1 MKKALK
7 ITGIVVGSLVGLVLV
22 VAVVASLLVTSSGW
36 LTKQVKKYAPE
47 FVNCEMELGKAD
59 LTLFKTFPNVGIDI
73 EHVALINPMA
83 GSPSDTLANID
94 DLTVVLDLK
103 KLLKEKEIVVRK
115 CILEDAFV
123 NLYTDTIG
131 NNNFDVFKTQESGD
145 TTSTFDY
152 LVDIEEVKL
161 KNTALVYTDDRSQMT
176 AQTQGL
182 NLDLKG
188 KMNEKDID
196 ADLTLDAADLS
207 LKMKAIQLA
216 TKSLDLDF
224 DGDIANMDKI
234 EGVVKLAT
242 PDISLNLNEPYLKND
257 TLSLNLPVQFSL
269 KDMKGHLDKAQ
280 IGLNR
285 YLFDVEGDVA
295 IAENSDVNL
304 DLALQTNP
312 LVVEDVLTYLPEKV
326 QQQLSSIEYKG
337 KATLSDVKVKGTLND
352 SLMPLISARVLTDNL
367 SVNVKELPYP
377 FTEVNLDCLLNL
389 DLNSDTNYLTINGVS
404 AKFNRSSFTADG
416 VVDDLLG
423 DIGLKLKV
431 KGDVPLTDLK
441 SFLPKKMKLNGRTDL
456 NLTTNFTVE
465 QLMKSLD
472 DYNLNRLKANGTLK
486 IKDFAFDMD
495 TLHVASPLLN
505 VGLTLPASAKGKDR
519 KGAYVTLASQT
530 LQVKAGKGVQADLKN
545 PDIKLSADN
554 FKGGIEKMLVDAA
567 LNFSKLDV
575 VYDDVT
581 AHIDAPALTLV
592 TTPDKKATR
601 LKARISLDGKDVVA
615 KMGKDL
621 AVNSSTLKVKASVDE
636 NKNKTDF
643 LNRWNPSADF
653 TLGNAVVQVDGISE
667 DIKISN
673 IDFLFNSHELD
684 FKKSTFRIGKSDMSL
699 QGSVVGIK
707 EWIEDHKNLMKGEMQ
722 LTSNYVDINEILDL
736 TSGLGRTDTIG
747 PSTPSTSSGTE
758 GSGASTNKGE
768 EEGDP
773 FMVPEGI
780 DFNFVLNTKKALYDN
795 FDLNNLNGTM
805 TVKDGTLILREIGFT
820 NKAAEMQL
828 TALYQSPRKNNLLL
842 AMDFHLLRVQ
852 INDLL
857 TMIPYIDTLV
867 PMLKTFDGQAEFHIG
882 AEASLTS
889 KYQPKI
895 STLRAAAD
903 IEGKNL
909 TVNDKFTFTKI
920 TDMLDISTNG
930 SYRVDSLDVQLT
942 AYKDE
947 IDLWPSQIAIGKYKV
962 IVDGRMKLDK
972 NGEYHLSVTQSPL
985 PVRLGLKISGPL
997 NNLEYKLEGC
1007 KYPNLYKPN
1016 KRNDTEQMYFDLK
1029 RQIAERLKSNVR

>member
-7 ITGIVVGSLVGLVLV
+7 ITGIVLASLVGVVLI
-22 VAVVASLLVTSSGW
+22 VAGIASALITSSGW

-47 FVNCEMELGKAD
+47 FVSCQTELGKAD

-73 EHVALINPMA
+73 ENVALINPMV

-103 KLLKEKEIVVRK
+103 KLLKEKEIVIRK

-123 NLYTDTIG
+123 NLYIDTLG
-131 NNNFDVFKTQESGD
+131 NNNLNVFKTKEDND
-145 TTSTFDY
+145 TTKTTFDY

-161 KNTALVYTDDRSQMT
+161 KNTDLIYTDNRNEMT
-176 AQTQGL
+176 AHSRGL

-188 KMNEKDID
+188 KMQDKDID
-196 ADLTLDAADLS
+196 ADLSLNVKDLT

-216 TKSLDLDF
+216 LKTLDLGF
-224 DGDIANMDKI
+224 DGKVAQYDQID
-234 EGVVKLAT
+234 GTLKLTT
-242 PDISLNLNEPYLKND
+242 PDICLNLNEPYLKHD
-257 TLSLNLPVQFSL
+257 TLSLNLPVLFSL
-269 KDMKGHLDKAQ
+269 NDMKGHLEKAQ

-285 YLFDVEGDVA
+285 YIIDVDGDVA
-295 IAENSDVNL
+295 IAKNNDVNL
-304 DLALQTNP
+304 DLALNTNT
-312 LVVEDVLTYLPEKV
+312 LVVEDVLTYLPDKV
-326 QQQLSSIEYKG
+326 QQKLSGIEYTG
-337 KATLSDVKVKGTLND
+337 KATLSDVEVKGTFND
-352 SLMPLISARVLTDNL
+352 SLMPLIKAKVLTDNL
-367 SVNVKELPYP
+367 KVNVKQLPYP
-377 FTEVNLDCLLNL
+377 FTEINLDGDLDL
-389 DLNSDTNYLTINGVS
+389 DLNSDANSLTVNSVS
-404 AKFNRSSFTADG
+404 AKYNRSSFTADG

-431 KGDVPLTDLK
+431 KGDVPLTDIK
-441 SFLPKKMKLNGRTDL
+441 SFLPKNVKLNGRTNLD
-456 NLTTNFTVE
+456 LTTKFTYE

-472 DYNLNRLKANGTLK
+472 DYNLNRLSAKANLK
-486 IKDFAFDMD
+486 VSNFTFDMD
-495 TLHVASPLLN
+495 TIHVSAPILN
-505 VGLTLPASAKGKDR
+505 MGLTLPASAKQKGQ
-519 KGAYVTLASQT
+519 KGAYITLATSKIDAT
-530 LQVKAGKGVQADLKN
+530 VGKGIKADLRN
-545 PDIKLSADN
+545 PDIKLAADN
-554 FKGGIEKMLVDAA
+554 FKGGIEKMLLNVD
-567 LNFSKLDV
+567 LKFSHMDV
-575 VYDDVT
+575 DYDDIT
-581 AHIDAPALTLV
+581 AKIDAPAITFV
-592 TTPDKKATR
+592 TTPEKNAKG
-601 LKARISLDGKDVVA
+601 LKARVTLDGKDVVA
-615 KMGKDL
+615 KMGKEY
-621 AVNSSTLKVKASVDE
+621 AVNSNLLKVNASVSE
-636 NKNKTDF
+636 SKVKTDF
-643 LNRWNPSADF
+643 LNHWNPSADF
-653 TLGNAVVQVDGISE
+653 VLGNAVVKVDGIDE
-667 DIKISN
+667 DIRISN

-684 FKKSTFRIGKSDMSL
+684 FKKSTIRIGQSDLSL

-722 LTSNYVDINEILDL
+722 VTSNMMNINEILDL
-736 TSGLGRTDTIG
+736 TSGLGHSDAEPFEATITD
-747 PSTPSTSSGTE
+747 
-758 GSGASTNKGE
+758 NKE
-768 EEGDP
+768 DDP

-795 FDLNNLNGTM
+795 FDMNNLNGTM

-828 TALYQSPRKNNLLL
+828 TAMYQSPRKNNLFL

-882 AEASLTS
+882 AETKLKSN
-889 KYQPKI
+889 YEPKI
-895 STLRAAAD
+895 STLLAAAD

-942 AYKDE
+942 AFKDQ

-962 IVDGRMKLDK
+962 TVDGRMNLDR

-985 PVRLGLKISGPL
+985 PVRLGLKISGPF
-997 NNLEYKLEGC
+997 NKLEYKLEDC

-1016 KRNDTEQMYFDLK
+1016 KRNDTEQMYYELK
-1029 RQIAERLKSNVR
+1029 KKIADRLKSNVR

>member
-7 ITGIVVGSLVGLVLV
+7 ITGIVLASLVGLILI
-22 VAVVASLLVTSSGW
+22 VAGIAVAMVTSSGR
-36 LTKQVKKYAPE
+36 LTKMVKKYAPE
-47 FVNCEMELGKAD
+47 FITCEMELGKAD

-73 EHVALINPMA
+73 ENVALINPMA

-123 NLYTDTIG
+123 NLYTDSIG
-131 NNNFDVFKTQESGD
+131 NNNFDVFKSKETSD

-161 KNTALVYTDDRSQMT
+161 KNSALIYTDDRNGMT
-176 AQTQGL
+176 AQAQGL

-188 KMNEKDID
+188 KMEDKDID
-196 ADLTLDAADLS
+196 ADLTLDAEDLR

-216 TKSLDLDF
+216 MKSLDLDF

-234 EGVVKLAT
+234 EGIVKLTT
-242 PDISLNLNEPYLKND
+242 PDISLNLNEPYLEND
-257 TLSLNLPVQFSL
+257 TLNLNLPLQFSL

-285 YLFDVEGDVA
+285 YQFDVNGDVA
-295 IAENSDVNL
+295 IAENNDINL
-304 DLALQTNP
+304 DLALNTNV
-312 LVVEDVLTYLPEKV
+312 LVIEDVLTYLPEKV
-326 QQQLSSIEYKG
+326 QQKLSSIEYSG
-337 KATLSDVKVKGTLND
+337 KATLSDVEVKGTFND
-352 SLMPLISARVLTDNL
+352 SLMPLIKARVVTDNVT
-367 SVNVKELPYP
+367 VNVKQLPYP
-377 FTEVNLDCLLNL
+377 FTEVNLDGHLDL
-389 DLNSDTNYLTINGVS
+389 DLNTEANSFTVNNVK

-416 VVDDLLG
+416 LVDDLLG

-431 KGDVPLTDLK
+431 KGDVPMTDIK
-441 SFLPKKMKLNGRTDL
+441 GFLPKKMKLNGRTNLD
-456 NLTTNFTVE
+456 LTTNFTVD

-495 TLHVASPLLN
+495 TIHVTSPLLN
-505 VGLTLPASAKGKDR
+505 VGLTLPASAKGKGR
-519 KGAYVTLASQT
+519 KGAYVSLASQT
-530 LQVKAGKGVQADLKN
+530 LQAKAGKGIQADMKS

-554 FKGGIEKMLVDAA
+554 FKGGFEKMLLDAA
-567 LNFSKLDV
+567 LDFSKLDV

-581 AHIDAPALTLV
+581 AHLDAPALTFV
-592 TTPDKKATR
+592 TTPEKNAKR
-601 LKARISLDGKDVVA
+601 LNARITLDGKDIVA
-615 KMGKDL
+615 KKGKDFAL
-621 AVNSSTLKVKASVDE
+621 NSNTLKVNASVDE
-636 NKNKTDF
+636 NKKKTDF

-653 TLGNAVVQVDGISE
+653 TLGNAVVQVDGIDE

-684 FKKSTFRIGKSDMSL
+684 FKKSTFRLCKSDFSL
-699 QGSVVGIK
+699 QGSVIGIK
-707 EWIEDHKNLMKGEMQ
+707 EWVEDHKNLMKGEMQ
-722 LTSNYVDINEILDL
+722 LTSNFADINEILDL
-736 TSGLGRTDTIG
+736 TSGLGHSDTELSAPEPVEG
-747 PSTPSTSSGTE
+747 VEATE
-758 GSGASTNKGE
+758 TQGD
-768 EEGDP
+768 DP

-828 TALYQSPRKNNLLL
+828 TALYQSPRKNNLYL

-882 AEASLTS
+882 AETRLTS
-889 KYQPKI
+889 NYQPKI
-895 STLRAAAD
+895 STFRAAAD

-909 TVNDKFTFTKI
+909 TVKDKFTFTKI

-930 SYRVDSLDVQLT
+930 QYRVDSLDVQLT
-942 AYKDE
+942 AFKDE

-962 IVDGRMKLDK
+962 TVDGRMKLDK

-985 PVRLGLKISGPL
+985 PVRLGLMISGPL

-1016 KRNDTEQMYFDLK
+1016 KRNDTEQMYFELK
-1029 RQIAERLKSNVR
+1029 KMIADRLKSNVR

>member
-7 ITGIVVGSLVGLVLV
+7 ITGIVLASLVGVVLIV
-22 VAVVASLLVTSSGW
+22 VGIAVAMLTSSGR
-36 LTKQVKKYAPE
+36 LTKMVKKYAPE
-47 FVNCEMELGKAD
+47 FITCEMELGKAD

-73 EHVALINPMA
+73 ENVALINPMA

-94 DLTVVLDLK
+94 DLTVVLDIK
-103 KLLKEKEIVVRK
+103 KLLKEKEIVIRK

-123 NLYTDTIG
+123 NLYTDSIG
-131 NNNFDVFKTQESGD
+131 NNNFNVFKTKESSD

-161 KNTALVYTDDRSQMT
+161 KNSTLFYTDDRHQMT
-176 AQTQGL
+176 AQAKGL

-188 KMNEKDID
+188 KMEDKDID
-196 ADLTLDAADLS
+196 ADLTLNAEDLN
-207 LKMKAIQLA
+207 LKMKAVQLA
-216 TKSLDLDF
+216 TKSVDIDF
-224 DGDIANMDKI
+224 DGDIADMDKI
-234 EGVVKLAT
+234 EGTLKLAT
-242 PDISLNLNEPYLKND
+242 PDISLCLNEPYLEND
-257 TLSLNLPVQFSL
+257 TLSLNAPLQFSL

-280 IGLNR
+280 IGLNK
-285 YLFDVEGDVA
+285 YVIDVDGDA
-295 IAENSDVNL
+295 EIAKNGDVNL
-304 DLALQTNP
+304 DLALNTNT
-312 LVVEDVLTYLPEKV
+312 LVVEDVLTYLPDKL
-326 QQQLSSIEYKG
+326 QQKLSSIEYKG
-337 KATLSDVKVKGTLND
+337 KATLSDVEVKGTFND
-352 SLMPLISARVLTDNL
+352 SLMPLIKAKVVTDNVA
-367 SVNVKELPYP
+367 VNVKKLPYP
-377 FTEVNLDCLLNL
+377 FTEVNLDGDLAL
-389 DLNSDTNYLTINGVS
+389 DLNSDTNTLTVNSIS

-441 SFLPKKMKLNGRTDL
+441 GFLPKKMKLNGRTDL
-456 NLTTNFTVE
+456 NLTTNFTVD

-486 IKDFAFDMD
+486 IKGFAFDMD
-495 TLHVASPLLN
+495 TIHVTSPLMN

-530 LQVKAGKGVQADLKN
+530 LQVKAGRGVQADLKN

-554 FKGGIEKMLVDAA
+554 FKGGVEKMLVDAA
-567 LNFSKLDV
+567 LNFSHLDL
-575 VYDDVT
+575 VYDTIT
-581 AHIDAPALTLV
+581 AHIDAPAITFV
-592 TTPDKKATR
+592 TTPDKSAKR
-601 LKARISLDGKDVVA
+601 LKARVTLDGNDIDA
-615 KMGKDL
+615 KMGKGYAL
-621 AVNSSTLKVKASVDE
+621 NSNTLKLKASIDE
-636 NKNKTDF
+636 NKKKTDF
-643 LNRWNPSADF
+643 LNRWNPAADF
-653 TLGNAVVQVDGISE
+653 TLGNAVLQVAGIDE

-684 FKKSTFRIGKSDMSL
+684 FKKSTIRLGQSDFSL

-707 EWIEDHKNLMKGEMQ
+707 EWIEDHKNLMKGDMQ

-736 TSGLGRTDTIG
+736 TSGLGRSAAE
-747 PSTPSTSSGTE
+747 PVEATE
-758 GSGASTNKGE
+758 TKE
-768 EEGDP
+768 DDP

-828 TALYQSPRKNNLLL
+828 TALYQSPRQNNLFL

-882 AEASLTS
+882 AETNLTS
-889 KYQPKI
+889 SYQPKI

-920 TDMLDISTNG
+920 TDMLDISTGG

-942 AYKDE
+942 AFKDE

-962 IVDGRMKLDK
+962 TVDGRMKLNK

-1016 KRNDTEQMYFDLK
+1016 KRNDTEQMYYELK
-1029 RQIAERLKSNVR
+1029 KQIADRLKENVR